1 MSDTYARGGAHA
13 RDDAYARRNAYGGA
27 DADAGEDAYA
37 RDDGLASGRQTYA
50 RDDAYPTDRRPAR
63 LGAYAREQAYV
74 WRDPRAR
81 GSGKER
87 TATAGGIIVAFVAL
101 FSAVVVI
108 VGLGYAAG
116 AGERRRV
123 LLAQGDCAPVASLNT
138 RGLDCTLE
146 SQLAQQYT
154 QMTTPVGKQMATYA
168 GAYAASEFHNLAA
181 AEGILTAEV
190 ATENSLGA
198 SLKQFTFP
206 PVFAAATNK
215 LIGDNAALAKL
226 TAEQA
231 RSSSL
236 GQMQSFD
243 GRVQAAST
251 AVSVDLA
258 LVGKDLAK
266 PPTPSEFI
274 GNGG

>member
-1 MSDTYARGGAHA
+1 MSDTYARGGGHA
-13 RDDAYARRNAYGGA
+13 RDDAYAR
-27 DADAGEDAYA
+27 D
-37 RDDGLASGRQTYA
+37 Q
-50 RDDAYPTDRRPAR
+50 RPAR
-63 LGAYAREQAYV
+63 LGAYAREQMYV
-74 WRDPRAR
+74 GLKTKPRLD
-81 GSGKER
+81 GQER
-87 TATAGGIIVAFVAL
+87 TAGGGGFILALVAL

-108 VGLGYAAG
+108 VGLVYATG

-123 LLAQGDCAPVASLNT
+123 LLAEGDCAPVASLNT

-154 QMTTPVGKQMATYA
+154 QMTTPVAKQMVTYA
-168 GAYAASEFHNLAA
+168 GAYAASELHNLAA
-181 AEGILTAEV
+181 AEGILTAEIAV
-190 ATENSLGA
+190 ENSLDA
-198 SLKQFTFP
+198 SLKHFTFP

-215 LIGDNAALAKL
+215 LIGDNEALARL
-226 TAEQA
+226 TAKQA

-251 AVSVDLA
+251 AVNVDLA